1 MIIFLPHNGTNFQ
14 SFQCVCENTKC
25 KILSENFQ
33 KINDARGGFFTIPSG
48 KENEYTTIKKDL
60 ILKHMNISDIKRNAR
75 IAVHHF
81 DPTDLQNTCC
91 VRQNLTFLYK
101 WRLSS
106 TDAPKGTIEVVPWYP
121 LEKAEED
128 YLAVRKAI
136 EDGPSYN
143 KASRKKTEEMVTLMV
158 SDVTKLSKEDIK
170 KMKDFSYYIRRQK
183 EKGIP
188 IPLER
193 IARLNQIGFDF
204 STEKIK
210 NKKRKLDS
218 SNQPPT
224 GKSSND

>member
-1 MIIFLPHNGTNFQ
+1 MIIFLPHNGTNIQ

-48 KENEYTTIKKDL
+48 KENEYTTLKHDL
-60 ILKHMNISDIKRNAR
+60 ILKHMNVSDIKRNAR

-121 LEKAEED
+121 LEKAEQD
-128 YLAVRKAI
+128 YLKVREAI
-136 EDGPSYN
+136 EKGPSYN
-143 KASRKKTEEMVTLMV
+143 KASKKKTEEMVTLMI

-170 KMKDFSYYIRRQK
+170 KMTDFSYYIRRQR
-183 EKGIP
+183 EKNIP
-188 IPLER
+188 IPIER
-193 IARLNQIGFDF
+193 MARLSQIGFDF
-204 STEKIK
+204 CMSKK
-210 NKKRKLDS
+210 KANRKRKLDTIDQGDTES
-218 SNQPPT
+218 SN
-224 GKSSND
+224 N